1 MKIPSR
7 NNGCNSEWNFLISCK
22 LLQNLLTI
30 YEPELW
36 CINKCWTWAENIHIC
51 SSSAAQYHPCPS
63 SFLPLRYLFLC
74 HEHLFPVGTLLLDCI
89 QLHIHLASLHCLSWT
104 MLWCPEQSYLH
115 VILVLWPAQKLY
127 WTDLHKVSI
136 F

>member
-63 SFLPLRYLFLC
+63 SFLPLRYIFLC

-89 QLHIHLASLHCLSWT
+89 QLHIHLASLFIMYHVMMSWT
-104 MLWCPEQSYLH
+104 KLPPCNPCPVTSSETLLDCPPQSFHL
-115 VILVLWPAQKLY
+115 
-127 WTDLHKVSI
+127 
-136 F
+136 